1 MMRPV
6 RAMVMFVTWPVL
18 VLLVASVFVSVVM
31 LTRLVKGYEFYL
43 SISALFFMLFSI
55 IKNKNIIKNIDEW
68 ILKKIKIISFIIL
81 FFVMIPYFRSDIVSA
96 VFCMILFVVS
106 FATLNSKSEIKPV
119 GL

>member
-6 RAMVMFVTWPVL
+6 RTMVMFVTWPVL
-18 VLLVASVFVSVVM
+18 VLLVASVFVPVVM

-43 SISALFFMLFSI
+43 SVSVLFFVLFSI
-55 IKNKNIIKNIDEW
+55 VDNKNIIKNVNKW
-68 ILKKIKIISFIIL
+68 ILQKIKIISFIIL

-96 VFCMILFVVS
+96 MFCMILFVVS
-106 FATLNSKSEIKPV
+106 FATLSRKSEIEPV